1 MVANPVLKHGF
12 DFYYLYQFTH
22 DPSTPRDYII
32 RPYYNQSILGLTFK
46 GCVDAVG
53 RSIAPYSRQGVY
65 DRVVLW
71 RVPLL
76 ALWLTTTLP
85 PFGIHTQT
93 FTLLHLVGDPIDSI
107 WSLLYRLDLAKRTFR
122 WVQKEDTDSEKDAN
136 NKERFIFRFLPKSII
151 TLASEADEG
160 NKTWSTSAEI
170 NAATSNSR
178 LISDMRN
185 EDDPELQ
192 KYCYGVAA
200 LIVTA
205 YDDWGKGKEASDA
218 IYDFLWVI
226 RTLVIKYQH

>member
-12 DFYYLYQFTH
+12 DFDYLYQFTH

-32 RPYYNQSILGLTFK
+32 RPYHNQSILALTFK

-65 DRVVLW
+65 DRAVLW

-85 PFGIHTQT
+85 PFGKLTQT

-122 WVQKEDTDSEKDAN
+122 WVQKEDADSEKDAD
-136 NKERFIFRFLPKSII
+136 NKKRFIFRFLPKSII
-151 TLASEADEG
+151 TPVSEADEG
-160 NKTWSTSAEI
+160 N
-170 NAATSNSR
+170 SNSR
-178 LISDMRN
+178 LINDMRD

-205 YDDWGKGKEASDA
+205 YDDWGKGREASYA
-218 IYDFLWVI
+218 IHDFL
-226 RTLVIKYQH
+226 